1 MQTHHSKNKIPVSDN
16 DNQNN
21 KLQSVHFK
29 DNRPESTTQL
39 KVQQMANNAV
49 VDAPIQRRTNNT
61 GMPDNL
67 KSGIEKLSGLDMSDV
82 KVHYNS
88 NQPAQ
93 FRAHAFAQGNQ
104 IHLAS
109 GQEKHLPHEA
119 WHVVQQKQG
128 RVKSTMQMRGTI
140 NVNDDVVLE
149 KEADV
154 MGNKALQMM
163 YTSDQSE
170 SKVEVTNF
178 GYSRNKR
185 NVSTY
190 LTKSRDNQK
199 IIQRLRKKM
208 RVSRAVYRK
217 RLRSTVYLW
226 SEFVSNLTGAT
237 TKLGL
242 FQTSS
247 TSHAEENLIQR
258 INNLN
263 LRDGTLTIHL
273 STSPCSSSPSHRT
286 RCDGKTGC
294 QERLN
299 GLKSARNIKVE
310 VLADH
315 LYQPKIVAAKERKAK
330 KGVGD
335 TSNRGATKARFRIRF
350 SRLPKAFHSHKRIT
364 NEDVAQFKTIEQV
377 PDDSL
382 KLLGIEEIYIHE
394 EKGERIIEVQG
405 DFDKEQIDGI
415 DAESSE

>member
-1 MQTHHSKNKIPVSDN
+1 MQTKVSVKDNKT
-16 DNQNN
+16 
-21 KLQSVHFK
+21 LQPHNSTLQHAQSIHFN
-29 DNRPESTTQL
+29 DNRPEATAQL
-39 KVQQMANNAV
+39 KVQQMANQ
-49 VDAPIQRRTNNT
+49 PIQGKANKT
-61 GMPDNL
+61 GMPNNL
-67 KSGIEKLSGLDMSDV
+67 KSGIENLSGLDMSDV

-93 FRAHAFAQGNQ
+93 FRAHAYAQGTD
-104 IHLAS
+104 IHIAS

-128 RVKSTMQMRGTI
+128 RVKPTMQMRGI
-140 NVNDDVVLE
+140 VNVNDDIALE

-163 YTSDQSE
+163 YTSDRTE
-170 SKVEVTNF
+170 LKVETTNF
-178 GYSRNKR
+178 GYSRNR
-185 NVSTY
+185 NGSSY
-190 LTKSRDNQK
+190 ITKNRDNQK

-208 RVSRAVYRK
+208 KVSKAVYRK

-226 SEFVSNLTGAT
+226 AEFRSNSTGVT

-242 FQTSS
+242 FQTTSG
-247 TSHAEENLIQR
+247 SHAEENLIQK

-315 LYQPKIVAAKERKAK
+315 LYQPKAIAAKERKAK
-330 KGVGD
+330 KGVGH
-335 TSNRGATKARFRIRF
+335 TSNRGATKARFKIKF
-350 SRLPKAFHSHKRIT
+350 SRLPKAFHHPGRIT
-364 NEDVAQFKTIEQV
+364 TQDVAQFKTIEQV

-382 KLLGIEEIYIHE
+382 KLLGIEDIYIRE
-394 EKGERIIEVQG
+394 EKEERVIEVLG
-405 DFDKEQIDGI
+405 DFDKDQINGI
-415 DAESSE
+415 DAEVE